1 MNEISNGKEEFYR
14 DIQKIRLD
22 ELSKYVNSAKEVED
36 LIFKTMTKVDTL
48 KQNHEES
55 ASIFVKI
62 NDLMTMNDK
71 MNMLIDEDLLEL
83 DKMKS
88 SINENNNV
96 IKKNIGYIKTR
107 IENLKKK

>member
-1 MNEISNGKEEFYR
+1 
-14 DIQKIRLD
+14 
-22 ELSKYVNSAKEVED
+22 
-36 LIFKTMTKVDTL
+36 MTKVDTL

-71 MNMLIDEDLLEL
+71 MNMLIDEDLIEL

-88 SINENNNV
+88 SIDENNNV
-96 IKKNIGYIKTR
+96 IKKNIGYIKSR